1 MNTKRLL
8 AVGLAVALL
17 YGAIALLGDVRAL
30 RATLSGFAWWTFAA
44 ALALSLGNYFLRF
57 FKWDFYLR
65 LLGIRDVPLAES
77 FCIYVAGFSMSVT
90 PAKAGE
96 VFKSALLASA
106 RAHPIART
114 APIVIADRLTDL
126 ISLIAMVALGG
137 LLFPGG
143 WIVALAASALV
154 VGLMLFVLVRPL
166 GEWAISLT
174 ERFALGRRFAPKI
187 RDAYE
192 ALRILASPKALLL
205 PTAISALAWALEA
218 LGLWVILVGLGTP
231 VPLSLAAFVYATAT
245 LAGAVAMLP
254 GGVGGAEITM
264 ISLLVALSHGAIL
277 TPAAKA
283 GTLLCRLA
291 TLWFA
296 VVLGAL
302 ALAWFRRSY
311 DRHLDDATPPSY
323 GDAASL
329 GPSTSSPSSSAGSAV
344 STSS

>member
-30 RATLSGFAWWTFAA
+30 RLTLSTFAWWTFAA

-57 FKWDFYLR
+57 FKWEFYLR

-77 FCIYVAGFSMSVT
+77 FCIYVAGFAMSVT

-96 VFKSALLASA
+96 VFKSALLHSA
-106 RAHPIART
+106 RGYPIART

-143 WIVALAASALV
+143 WIVALAATSLV
-154 VGLMLFVLVRPL
+154 VALMLFVLVRPL
-166 GEWAISLT
+166 GEWVISLS
-174 ERFALGRRFAPKI
+174 ERFAFGRRIAPKV
-187 RDAYE
+187 RDAYDS
-192 ALRILASPKALLL
+192 LRILASPKALLL
-205 PTAISALAWALEA
+205 PTAISVVAWALEA
-218 LGLWVILVGLGTP
+218 LGLWVILIGLGAP
-231 VPLSLAAFVYATAT
+231 APLPLASFVYATST

-264 ISLLVALSHGAIL
+264 ISLLVALSHGAIAA
-277 TPAAKA
+277 PAAKA

-302 ALAWFRRSY
+302 ALAWFRRRY
-311 DRHLDDATPPSY
+311 DRHHDDTTYPPYAGGSS
-323 GDAASL
+323 A
-329 GPSTSSPSSSAGSAV
+329 GPSSPSSSSSAGSAV

>member
-1 MNTKRLL
+1 MNTKRLF
-8 AVGLAVALL
+8 AVVLAVALL

-30 RATLSGFAWWTFAA
+30 RATLSTFAWWTFAA
-44 ALALSLGNYFLRF
+44 SLALSLGNYGLRF

-65 LLGIRDVPLAES
+65 LLGIHDVPRGES
-77 FCIYVAGFSMSVT
+77 FCIYLAGFSMSVT

-106 RAHPIART
+106 RGYPIART

-143 WIVALAASALV
+143 WIVALAATTLV

-166 GEWAISLT
+166 GDWTIAQT
-174 ERFALGRRFAPKI
+174 ERFALGRRLAPKV
-187 RDAYE
+187 RDAYD
-192 ALRILASPKALLL
+192 ALRILASPRALLL
-205 PTAISALAWALEA
+205 PTAISVLAWALEA
-218 LGLWVILVGLGTP
+218 IGLWVILVGLGAP
-231 VPLSLAAFVYATAT
+231 APLALASFVYATAT

-264 ISLLVALSHGAIL
+264 ISLLVALSHGAIA

-296 VVLGAL
+296 VLLGAL
-302 ALAWFRRSY
+302 ALAWFRRHY
-311 DRHLDDATPPSY
+311 DRHRDEEPIAP
-323 GDAASL
+323 
-329 GPSTSSPSSSAGSAV
+329 
-344 STSS
+344 

>member
-1 MNTKRLL
+1 MNTKRLF
-8 AVGLAVALL
+8 AVVLAVALL

-57 FKWDFYLR
+57 FKWEFYLR

-106 RAHPIART
+106 RGYPIART

-166 GEWAISLT
+166 GDWAIALT
-174 ERFALGRRFAPKI
+174 ERFALGRKLAPKV
-187 RDAYE
+187 RDAYD

-205 PTAISALAWALEA
+205 PTAISVFAWALEA
-218 LGLWVILVGLGTP
+218 LGLWVILLGLGAP
-231 VPLSLAAFVYATAT
+231 VSLSLASFVYATST

-296 VVLGAL
+296 VVLGGL

-311 DRHLDDATPPSY
+311 DRHRDEATPY
-323 GDAASL
+323 GDAASS
-329 GPSTSSPSSSAGSAV
+329 GPSSSSPSSSAGSAV